1 MNDNYEVPQD
11 VQDRLND
18 VGEVAD
24 LSNTLL
30 AIWADQAR
38 QALED
43 IKGLRESKRVSLGFA
58 VQVSQQWGL
67 TDKDEVWDYVRAYL
81 DVSEAMW
88 VIVLAAA
95 EEKPEALKPSDEGAD
110 AVVNRDVYIDIMNSW
125 FKLAWAQQTK
135 DWSLDDGLP
144 TAFGIQDALVGF
156 IGPEGMIRQVGML
169 PEFDSENLEL
179 WQPGQED

>member
-1 MNDNYEVPQD
+1 MIDYEVPQD
-11 VQDRLND
+11 VQDRLD
-18 VGEVAD
+18 DAGEVAD

-43 IKGLRESKRVSLGFA
+43 IEELWKSKRVSLGFA

-67 TDKDEVWDYVRAYL
+67 TRKNEVWDYIQAYL
-81 DVSEAMW
+81 NVSQEMW
-88 VIVLAAA
+88 RIVAQAASDN
-95 EEKPEALKPSDEGAD
+95 PDSLKPSDEGAD

-125 FKLAWAQQTK
+125 FKLAWAKQTK
-135 DWSLDDGLP
+135 EWKLDNGLP
-144 TAFGIQDALVGF
+144 AAFGIQDALIGF